1 MTIKA
6 KLRIIAVLP
15 LLVFVMAAAIQYWAY
30 HVLNGL
36 YAKGAVV
43 DELSRTHLSLVS
55 LTYEYGLN
63 RTEPAATRWREKLA
77 EEERLLLDIRDVAS
91 RPVAAR
97 LPFEE
102 LPLEELQQLLRKL
115 PTIFSGLY
123 AHDNRLAPDGGADRV
138 TESWNTQVNRIILE
152 LRTAKLLIEKIHA
165 GINETTKRLVR
176 YGSLLTMGIVLSLAF
191 SLFILACLVISVINR
206 SLLKVRSGMEAVAG
220 GDLDSR
226 LHLATGDEL
235 GELARCFD
243 EMTEKLAMVTVSRD
257 QLARE
262 IVERGQAEEKLAAS
276 EEKLKAAQRIAG
288 FGSWTLDHDSKALLW
303 SDGIYRIFEIDPK
316 DFGASY
322 EAFLDAIHPDDR
334 DMVNQAYTRSLETRQ
349 PYDIEHRLLMG
360 DGRIKF
366 VYERCE
372 THFDGN
378 GKPLFS
384 HGTVQDVTERKQAEA
399 EIRRLNEK
407 LELRVGIRT
416 RDLEAKTQEV
426 EATQRA
432 LMNIVEDLNYKSTEL
447 EEANLK
453 LQDLDRLKSMFI
465 AAMSHE
471 LRTPLNSIIGFSS
484 IVQEEWLGPLNKEQK
499 EKLAIVLRTG
509 KHLLSLINDL
519 IDVSKIEAGKLEVII
534 DEFDLYDLIVEAA
547 ALTESDLAA
556 RGIKLEVEAI
566 HQILHADR
574 RRLYQCVVNLLGN
587 AAKFTRQGLITV
599 KARLVQD
606 PGGHA
611 GREQVVISITD
622 TGIGIREEDLP
633 KLFCSF
639 VRLPLPED
647 MQVKGTGLG
656 LYLVKKIVTDVL
668 GGTVSATSVYGQGSE
683 FCLTVPVK
691 PL

>member
-349 PYDIEHRLLMG
+349 PYDVEHRLLMA
-360 DGRIKF
+360 DGRIKY
-366 VYERCE
+366 VHERCE

-378 GKPLFS
+378 GKPLLS
-384 HGTVQDVTERKQAEA
+384 CGTVQDVSERKQAEA

-407 LELRVGIRT
+407 LELRVTTRT

>member
-276 EEKLKAAQRIAG
+276 EEKLMAAQRIAG
-288 FGSWTLDHDSKALLW
+288 FGSWTLDHDSKVLLW

-322 EAFLDAIHPDDR
+322 EAFLNAVHPEDR
-334 DMVNQAYTRSLETRQ
+334 DMVNQAYIRSLETRQ
-349 PYDIEHRLLMG
+349 PYDVEHRLLMA
-360 DGRIKF
+360 DGRIKY
-366 VYERCE
+366 VHERCE

-378 GKPLFS
+378 GKPLLS
-384 HGTVQDVTERKQAEA
+384 CGTVQDVSERKQAEA

-407 LELRVGIRT
+407 LELRVTTRT

>member
-276 EEKLKAAQRIAG
+276 EEKLMAAQRIAG

-407 LELRVGIRT
+407 LELRVTTRT